1 MILYRRRGTVTHVGS
16 FHVNTKTN
24 NPHAVDL
31 GNHVQPQ
38 VPGKTSDVVLL
49 NILGA
54 DLWKQ
59 SRSAKQ
65 PDNHETTE
73 ICSVTVMKCQV
84 QGN

>member
-1 MILYRRRGTVTHVGS
+1 MMILYRRRGAVTHVGS

-38 VPGKTSDVVLL
+38 VPGKTSAVVLL

-54 DLWKQ
+54 DL
-59 SRSAKQ
+59 
-65 PDNHETTE
+65 
-73 ICSVTVMKCQV
+73 
-84 QGN
+84 